1 MSITMTLADWGSLF
15 LHFISLSL
23 LAVGG
28 AITTAPD
35 IHRYLVDETH
45 WLSDTQFT
53 SSIALAQGAPGP
65 NVMFVA
71 LMGWNVG
78 LNAGG
83 GLAAGWPAVA
93 LALWGVLITMV
104 GIMIP
109 SCTLTFVATAN
120 ATLQLTSDPAMRG
133 RVMALYAMAFLGSTA
148 ELPRTTGVKVATM
161 RGVDDTSAVYTV
173 TGATARRNALVD
185 ENDTSGLTV
194 DATDLNLPATLSAEL
209 ASGHFLTSAEARK
222 LDALAVE
229 LCDHGGADVLDVV
242 DLIEARVHGRQ
253 RVHGVGDVARDGH
266 AELVGLGGDRAQ
278 DVERDRAVDLDLI
291 EALRLSR
298 LVEEIHDLLI
308 HRRLLG

>member
-1 MSITMTLADWGSLF
+1 MSITLTLADWGSLF

-45 WLSDTQFT
+45 WLTDAQFT

-109 SCTLTFVATAN
+109 SCTLTFVTTQWAHRNREMLAVKAFKSGMAPIVIALLITTGWLLTGNHENPEKDWPLWALTGAT
-120 ATLQLTSDPAMRG
+120 TLIVWKTKTHLLILLGAG
-133 RVMALYAMAFLGSTA
+133 AFLGA
-148 ELPRTTGVKVATM
+148 MGW
-161 RGVDDTSAVYTV
+161 
-173 TGATARRNALVD
+173 
-185 ENDTSGLTV
+185 
-194 DATDLNLPATLSAEL
+194 
-209 ASGHFLTSAEARK
+209 
-222 LDALAVE
+222 
-229 LCDHGGADVLDVV
+229 
-242 DLIEARVHGRQ
+242 I
-253 RVHGVGDVARDGH
+253 
-266 AELVGLGGDRAQ
+266 
-278 DVERDRAVDLDLI
+278 
-291 EALRLSR
+291 
-298 LVEEIHDLLI
+298 
-308 HRRLLG
+308 